1 MNTITLNIDNE
12 FADDLVSRI
21 LKEHTEMIE
30 HNIKEFKDLKRTK
43 KLMPHQQEDYDY
55 YVKLH
60 AALKVVNGYFGPQK

>member
-1 MNTITLNIDNE
+1 MNTITLNINNE
-12 FADDLVSRI
+12 FADDLVVRI
-21 LKEHTEMIE
+21 LKEHTTIIKN
-30 HNIKEFKDLKRTK
+30 NITDLKRTK